1 MHLNYECVLL
11 FGGGGSL
18 RWVVSVVDLSA
29 WDMNCVLGRM
39 WKREGDF
46 SVFLKT
52 FVSRE
57 TPRMKE
63 RENSIFQKL

>member
-1 MHLNYECVLL
+1 M
-11 FGGGGSL
+11 
-18 RWVVSVVDLSA
+18 SVVDLSA
-29 WDMNCVLGRM
+29 RDMNCVLGRM